1 MNEVVS
7 NLSFGNQ
14 TERAN
19 IGDNSYDF
27 NIQLVN
33 SDGDSVGIKFGS
45 IIELGITDDLSSF
58 YQQGYIIFS
67 NNLDAL
73 ESAESISTDV
83 RGMPEKAFQPYRFR
97 GDGRDLICIN
107 IKPAVDIDDGDPVS
121 KSKTIGLSN
130 TFTLNGI
137 FSVYDSEDIISD
149 QNKDIKLKKLYFHD
163 QSYQILNSKN
173 VYFSTTKI
181 AAKENGSSADKS
193 QKRLIGNT
201 ERSIDT
207 GTAIKELLKLTLE
220 DEQQRIS
227 FNSSWDKGKSKIFYS
242 SPANNRAINDLYYLL
257 DYHVSDSDPSNPP
270 ALLRKDRTGTWNL
283 IPITALFQTSY
294 YKGNQSLGDLGG
306 PNLTENFIVARP
318 NAGDGPVTT
327 GPERN
332 PQLSINAN
340 NLPDYSYAEN
350 LEIAGMQADVSNFG
364 IVTHAVHNYD
374 PTTGVFSVDME
385 RNNVDS
391 TLKGF
396 NKNIVQ
402 TQRGISGKSPASNIT
417 LSQDRSSNQTIIHSF
432 NPNPDQNARI
442 NSGSNKIILNSI
454 FNNTTVAFRSR
465 GNTARQ
471 AGKFVTLK
479 RQNFQNDSGFDNK
492 VMGTYLVVRVD
503 HMFKNDQYFNYM
515 VCTKP
520 YNAESSG
527 LSNKAV

>member
-1 MNEVVS
+1 MNETIA
-7 NLSFGNQ
+7 NLSFGSQ
-14 TERAN
+14 SERAQ
-19 IGDNSYDF
+19 IGDNTYDF
-27 NIQLVN
+27 NVQLVN
-33 SDGDSVGIKFGS
+33 SDGDNVGLKFSS
-45 IIELGITDDLSSF
+45 IVEMGITDDLASF
-58 YQQGYIIFS
+58 YQSGYIIFS

-73 ESAESISTDV
+73 ESAESVSTNV
-83 RGMPEKAFQPYRFR
+83 RGMPEKAFNPYRFR
-97 GDGRDLICIN
+97 GDGRDTIIIN
-107 IKPAVDIDDGDPVS
+107 IKPAVDVDDGDPVS
-121 KSKTIGLSN
+121 KSRSVGLGN
-130 TFTLNGI
+130 TFTLNGV
-137 FSVYDSEDIISD
+137 FSVFDTEDIISD
-149 QNKDIKLKKLYFHD
+149 HNKDLKLKKLYFHD

-173 VYFSTTKI
+173 IYFSTTKI
-181 AAKENGSSADKS
+181 AAKDQATGSSE
-193 QKRLIGNT
+193 KRLVGNT

-220 DEQQRIS
+220 DEQQKVT

-270 ALLRKDRTGTWNL
+270 ALLRKDRGNTWNL

-294 YKGNQSLGDLGG
+294 YKGNQSIGDLGG
-306 PNLTENFIVARP
+306 PNLTEEFVVARP

-327 GPERN
+327 GPQRN

-364 IVTHAVHNYD
+364 IVTHAVHSYD
-374 PTTGVFSVDME
+374 PATGVFSIDME
-385 RNNVDS
+385 KNNVDS

-417 LSQDRSSNQTIIHSF
+417 MSQDRSSNQTVIHSF
-432 NPNPDQNARI
+432 NPNPDQNARL

-454 FNNTTVAFRSR
+454 FNNTTIAFRSR

-471 AGKFVTLK
+471 AGKFITVK
-479 RQNFQNDSGFDNK
+479 RQNFQNNSGFDNK
-492 VMGTYLVVRVD
+492 VMGTYLVVKVD
-503 HMFKNDQYFNYM
+503 HIFKNDQYFNYM

-520 YNAESSG
+520 YNAQSGG
-527 LSNKAV
+527 LSNQAI